1 MFSKKDL
8 SCFFAALTLVIVAYV
23 FMIIDPAEYGFGIL
37 TLWIAPPLLIAGFS
51 LPIIGIVGFDFKYR
65 QILQD
70 VKQNRVMHLVGVAVF
85 AIAICTYAITLEP
98 TASLWDCSEFI
109 ASAYKLQVPHSPGA
123 PLFLLVARLF
133 CMLVLDDV
141 AMVALAINT
150 MSAIF
155 SALTVFITYHLIY
168 YFALNMKGR
177 GEPLSSVI
185 AIFSALCGSLCLT
198 FSDSFWFSAV
208 EAETYAAAAFFL
220 MVLIWLIVTGKDLR
234 TEKRARRLILIFYVA
249 GLAYCVHPMCLLA
262 FPLLPLCWYV
272 KDITAGK
279 FLIAIGAGLMIVVVI
294 NRLVGVGLFQ
304 IMFSFDQF
312 FVNTLHLPFYAGAFA
327 LLVLMILLF
336 IFLLH
341 RFRKQSPYTWATI
354 FLLGGLIPYIM
365 LFIRSNHNPPIDET
379 NPEDLALIKA
389 YMNRDSY
396 GSTPLLYG
404 PYFDAEIESVA
415 IKNKMYFKDSN
426 SYKVA
431 GTTSAYTY
439 NKSRQ
444 TILPR
449 MYSNE
454 ENHIAAY
461 RQWADLKQNER
472 PGFFDNLEFMF
483 RFQLGEMYFRYF
495 LFNFAGR
502 ESDVQYSAWL
512 KPWDS
517 LHGVLPEKSRNQYWM
532 LPLILGLVGS
542 YYQYFNN
549 KKDFFAIAIFFF
561 VTGAVLAFYLNSP
574 PAEPRERD
582 YIYVGSFI
590 AYCVWIGLGV
600 AAIGNLAKKNKILLY
615 ALSLASLAVPAWM
628 AWQNFDDHNRSG
640 RTFQIDN
647 ARNLLQS
654 CAANSI
660 LFTGGDNDTF
670 PLWYLQEVEGFRTDV
685 RVMVLSYMNTDW
697 YINQLRRSYYKSAAF
712 ELSLSEKD
720 YLQYGPNDVLYVQ
733 ESVKEGIDAKKY
745 LQLLHENHPALT
757 MRSST
762 GEPYSILPSRLL
774 KLPFLSS
781 GEAMQNKFVKNSSVN
796 IREMALGVK
805 GSFLPKNALALIDLL
820 ISNEWRRPVYFNFTS
835 YNQIDL
841 NIAPYLIQE
850 GLVYRL
856 TPYENQ
862 SKNVEPDTDLMYR
875 NLISNA
881 NYENLL
887 RPDIYFNSEDFQS
900 RMVEPLR
907 SAFNELAAGLLN
919 QGKEDE
925 ARAVLDRA
933 VQTLYSTHLKPSYSN
948 LQTAGI
954 LLSLGDTAI
963 AVKLSAAVFDSSFP
977 EVERSLAKGQSV
989 EQLSA
994 FLLQRSAELLAR
1006 ADRLEYLSKLEG
1018 IKLFGN

>member
-8 SCFFAALTLVIVAYV
+8 SCFFAALLLVIIAYV
-23 FMIIDPAEYGFGIL
+23 FMIVDPVEYGFGIL
-37 TLWIAPPLLIAGFS
+37 TLWIAPPLLLGAFF
-51 LPIIGIVGFDFKYR
+51 LPVIGIIGFDFKYR
-65 QILQD
+65 QLLQD
-70 VKQNRVMHLVGVAVF
+70 LKDNRVMHLVGVAVC
-85 AIAICTYAITLEP
+85 AIALCTYVITLEP

-123 PLFLLVARLF
+123 PLFLLIARLF
-133 CMLVLDDV
+133 SMLVLDDV
-141 AMVALAINT
+141 TMVALAINT
-150 MSAIF
+150 MSALF

-168 YFALNMKGR
+168 HFAVRTTGLKEKSPSR
-177 GEPLSSVI
+177 VP
-185 AIFSALCGSLCLT
+185 IFSALCGSLCLA

-220 MVLIWLIVTGKDLR
+220 VLLVWLIVTGKDLPEER
-234 TEKRARRLILIFYVA
+234 RARRLILISYVA

-262 FPLLPLCWYV
+262 LPLLPPCWYV

-279 FLIAIGAGLMIVVVI
+279 FLMAVGVGLMIVIVI
-294 NRLVGVGLFQ
+294 NRLVGVGLFEM
-304 IMFSFDQF
+304 MFSFDLF
-312 FVNTLHLPFYAGAFA
+312 FVNAVHAPFYAGVFV
-327 LLVLMILLF
+327 LLVLMTLLF
-336 IFLLH
+336 VFLLH
-341 RFRKQSPYTWATI
+341 RFTKQAHYTWATI
-354 FLLGGLIPYIM
+354 FLLAGFIPYIM

-404 PYFDAEIESVA
+404 PYFDAEIESVE
-415 IKNKMYFKDSN
+415 IKNKMYYKDSN

-431 GTTSAYTY
+431 GTTSAYVY
-439 NKSRQ
+439 DKSRQ

-449 MYSNE
+449 MYSND

-461 RQWADLKQNER
+461 RQWTDLKENET
-472 PGFFDNLEFMF
+472 PDFFNNLEFMF

-502 ESDVQYSAWL
+502 ESDVQYSTWL

-517 LHGVLPEKSRNQYWM
+517 LEGAVPEKSRNQYWM

-542 YYQYFNN
+542 CYQYYKN
-549 KKDFFAIAIFFF
+549 KKDFFAITIFFF

-574 PAEPRERD
+574 PTEPRERD
-582 YIYVGSFI
+582 YIYVGSFM

-600 AAIGNLAKKNKILLY
+600 SAIGNAGGRYKMILYVLPFINI
-615 ALSLASLAVPAWM
+615 AVPAWM

-654 CAANSI
+654 CAPNSI

-697 YINQLRRSYYKSAAF
+697 YINQLRRPYYKSQAF
-712 ELSLSEKD
+712 KLSLSKKD
-720 YLQYGPNDVLYVQ
+720 YVQYGPNDVLYVH
-733 ESVKEGIDAKKY
+733 ESIKEGIDAKKY
-745 LQLLHENHPALT
+745 LQLLHEGHPALT
-757 MRSST
+757 AHSSN
-762 GEPYSILPSRLL
+762 GEPYSILPSRVL
-774 KLPFLSS
+774 KLPAFNSS
-781 GEAMQNKFVKNSSVN
+781 KSGQNTFVKNSADN
-796 IREMALGVK
+796 IHEIALSIK
-805 GSFLPKNALALIDLL
+805 GSFLPKNALALIDLV
-820 ISNEWRRPVYFNFTS
+820 ISNEWQRPVYFNFTS

-841 NIAPYLIQE
+841 NIAPYLVQE
-850 GLVYRL
+850 GLVYRFM
-856 TPYENQ
+856 PYENQ
-862 SKNVEPDTDLMYR
+862 SKDVEADTELMYE
-875 NLISNA
+875 NLVAKA

-887 RPDIYFNSEDFQS
+887 RSDIYFNNEDFQA
-900 RMVEPLR
+900 RMVEPIR
-907 SAFNELAAGLLN
+907 SAFNVLAVGLLN
-919 QGKEDE
+919 QGKEGE

-933 VQTLYSTHLKPSYSN
+933 VQTLYATHLKPSYSN
-948 LQTAGI
+948 LQIAEI
-954 LLSLGDTAI
+954 LLSLGDTAT

-977 EVERSLAKGQSV
+977 EVEGSLANGQSV
-989 EQLSA
+989 DQLAA
-994 FLLQRSAELLAR
+994 FLVQRSAELLGR
-1006 ADRLEYLSKLEG
+1006 ADHLEYVSKLEG
-1018 IKLFGN
+1018 LKLFGN